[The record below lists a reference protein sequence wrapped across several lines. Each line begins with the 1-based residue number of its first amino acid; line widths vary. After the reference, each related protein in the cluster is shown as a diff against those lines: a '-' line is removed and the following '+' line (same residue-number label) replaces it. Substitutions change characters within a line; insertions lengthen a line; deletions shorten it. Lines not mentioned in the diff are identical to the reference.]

1 MPRKPIHLQVVGK
14 LTPRERIW
22 AAIRRLQEFTYDDLL
37 EPRQPIERS
46 TIESYVRAL
55 EKAGYVKRAR
65 QHVPRFGVVR
75 FSLVR
80 DVGVEAPRL
89 TKAGK
94 PVVQGDKQLALWRA
108 MKIVKA
114 FTIAELHASSAGSTL
129 YEVKS
134 YVSHLLKAGY
144 LVIVRHG
151 DGEVHTAYRFVATKD
166 TGPRAPMIQRVKHVF
181 DPNLGKVVW
190 PVEPRP

>member
-1 MPRKPIHLQVVGK
+1 M
-14 LTPRERIW
+14 
-22 AAIRRLQEFTYDDLL
+22 
-37 EPRQPIERS
+37 
-46 TIESYVRAL
+46 RAL

-65 QHVPRFGVVR
+65 QHVPRFGVVQW
-75 FSLVR
+75 SLVR
-80 DVGVEAPRL
+80 DIGVEAPRI
-89 TKAGK
+89 TKDGK

-108 MKIVKA
+108 MKIVKS

-144 LVIVRHG
+144 LVVARHG
-151 DGEVHTAYRFVATKD
+151 DGEAHTTYRFITARD

-190 PVEPRP
+190 PVDVRP